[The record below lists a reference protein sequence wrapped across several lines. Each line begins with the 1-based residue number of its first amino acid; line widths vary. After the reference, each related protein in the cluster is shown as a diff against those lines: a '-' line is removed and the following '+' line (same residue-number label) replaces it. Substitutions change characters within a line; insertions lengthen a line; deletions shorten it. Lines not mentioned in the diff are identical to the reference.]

1 MFKPVRAT
9 FFRLA
14 IAMALAGPAAIVA
27 APDGASLARAA
38 SGATPKPAPVP
49 TGAALRN
56 RKPAADWRSSHG
68 GWTVWSDAIGDR
80 YRLFARRGS
89 TTKLLSAPPSAV
101 THDPGAG
108 VGPTGRPSAVYQ
120 RCTGMVCSMWLVDLA
135 TGRQRRVANLGV
147 IRRETTAASTEE
159 ETWRETHPRIWGS
172 RVAFKTGRSA
182 PRRPS
187 LRVGPS
193 AAGRG
198 AVKTL
203 RTDPGDDGV
212 QLEQLAVGPKHVV
225 ALWAD
230 DFCFGR
236 CKGLYI
242 YGVASGRQAL
252 IDDARGTGACVAYL
266 NAVRF
271 DGRAFRWTRD
281 LEAKTTTYTLAI
293 AAATRRP

>member
-1 MFKPVRAT
+1 
-9 FFRLA
+9 
-14 IAMALAGPAAIVA
+14 
-27 APDGASLARAA
+27 
-38 SGATPKPAPVP
+38 
-49 TGAALRN
+49 
-56 RKPAADWRSSHG
+56 
-68 GWTVWSDAIGDR
+68 
-80 YRLFARRGS
+80 
-89 TTKLLSAPPSAV
+89 
-101 THDPGAG
+101 
-108 VGPTGRPSAVYQ
+108 
-120 RCTGMVCSMWLVDLA
+120 MVCSMWLVDLA
-135 TGRQRRVANLGV
+135 TGRQRRVANLGA
-147 IRRETTAASTEE
+147 IRRETTAASAEE